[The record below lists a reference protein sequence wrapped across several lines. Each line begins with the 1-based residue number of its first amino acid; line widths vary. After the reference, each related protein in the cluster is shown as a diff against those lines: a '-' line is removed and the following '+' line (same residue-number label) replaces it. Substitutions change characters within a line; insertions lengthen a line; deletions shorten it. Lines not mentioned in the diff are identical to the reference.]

1 MKNFLITFLALTIL
15 LPLQGL
21 CGAQTDARKIKR
33 EQQTT
38 RKAIERDSKLLEKN
52 KKEITLQL
60 NQLSNLEKEIG
71 AQSHEIDQLNRAID
85 TNNASILST
94 QKQID
99 SLAVRLVSLKA
110 LYTKSVRKMQT
121 LPGNGGPLAYIF
133 AASSFRES
141 MQRARYL
148 RQFNSWR
155 NKREQEIIKASAEL
169 SGKNATLASLQ
180 LSNRQNLDKLASNQA
195 SLKQKQNQTDKLI
208 GKLQKEGGSLQTSI
222 TKRRKQLANLESE
235 LNRIIEADRR
245 RQQSKAA
252 KEKEKTRQTEKKNQQ
267 PSSNTTQ
274 KPQTQQP
281 AQTVTDPD
289 RKLTG
294 SFEANK
300 GNLLFPVTG
309 SYRVVRGFGNT
320 NYSSRVQT
328 SHVGVD
334 IQVPA
339 GATARAIFSGEVSN
353 VSHLD
358 GFNTI
363 VVVRHGQYI
372 SVYINLASASVK
384 AGQKVNPGQTIGTI
398 ATDPADPSHAI
409 LQFGLRKD
417 RVELNPLIWVKK

>member
-1 MKNFLITFLALTIL
+1 MKRILITLLALTIL
-15 LPLQGL
+15 LPLDGF
-21 CGAQTDARKIKR
+21 CGTPSDARKIKR
-33 EQQTT
+33 EQQTA

-52 KKEITLQL
+52 KKEISRQL
-60 NQLSNLEKEIG
+60 NQLSTLEKEIG
-71 AQSHEIDQLNRAID
+71 AQNHEIDQLNRQID
-85 TNNASILST
+85 SNNTSIALT

-99 SLAVRLVSLKA
+99 SLSTHLASLKA

-133 AASSFRES
+133 ASRSFREC

-148 RQFNSWR
+148 RQFSSWR
-155 NKREQEIIKASAEL
+155 KKREQEIILTSTEL
-169 SGKNATLASLQ
+169 SNRNTTLSSLQ
-180 LSNRQNLDKLASNQA
+180 IANRQNLDKLASDQA
-195 SLKQKQNQTDKLI
+195 SLKQKQTQTDRLI
-208 GKLQKEGGSLQTSI
+208 GKLQKEGGTLQTAI
-222 TKRRKQLANLESE
+222 AKRQKQLDNLESE
-235 LNRIIEADRR
+235 LNRIIEADRK
-245 RQQSKAA
+245 RQQAKAA
-252 KEKEKTRQTEKKNQQ
+252 KEKEKTRQTEKKE
-267 PSSNTTQ
+267 
-274 KPQTQQP
+274 KQTDNKTKQNSQSV
-281 AQTVTDPD
+281 QTVTDPD

-334 IQVPA
+334 IQVPT

-353 VSHLD
+353 VSQLD

-363 VVVRHGQYI
+363 VVIRHGQYI
-372 SVYINLASASVK
+372 SVYINLASASVR
-384 AGQKVNPGQTIGTI
+384 AGQKVNAGQTIGTV

-417 RVELNPLIWVKK
+417 RMELNPLIWVKK